1 MPKSTLETQS
11 GSGFFWDESLVEVQA
26 REPIKIVIL
35 FMPKK
40 VHCPLCFT
48 LTDLAWLAQHGQN
61 VQIVSINRRHFLNQ
75 IINALVT
82 QPMLQLRPN
91 QTELRSMD
99 YYHQILCRFWKCK
112 RKVPPPSLLSNE
124 KSPFTPPHPKG
135 WEKSSFGWGKGQ
147 FLSTEGG
154 RWRNFLLTFSEST
167 KNLVVIIHRS

>member
-35 FMPKK
+35 FMPIKF
-40 VHCPLCFT
+40 HCPLCFT
-48 LTDLAWLAQHGQN
+48 LTNLAWLAQHGQN

-99 YYHQILCRFWKCK
+99 YYHQIFCRFRKCK
-112 RKVPPPSLLSNE
+112 QKVPPPSLFSNDFE
-124 KSPFTPPHPKG
+124 KSCF
-135 WEKSSFGWGKGQ
+135 SSAI
-147 FLSTEGG
+147 
-154 RWRNFLLTFSEST
+154 FSNDFFS
-167 KNLVVIIHRS
+167 KLIF